1 MIEKNSSR
9 KFYLLDLIGVVWS
22 VHVLVAALLFPRP
35 LLPTNDE
42 IEIQNIYRL
51 TSLIFGTLILFVNM
65 LAFLAMLTRS
75 SWVDAAKVFFI
86 FLTWLSIGTVYIL
99 FNHLRDIYQIFA
111 LLEDEA
117 IQSRDQS
124 VMLIRAGQAALKS
137 GNSRLFAEADVQL
150 SFSSLVKRIGPLA
163 LLFLQK
169 EKDIFNIAL
178 QAGKVFFMG
187 SRLFKNL
194 F

>member
-1 MIEKNSSR
+1 MIEKSPSKSFN
-9 KFYLLDLIGVVWS
+9 LAHLIGIVWS
-22 VHVLVAALLFPRP
+22 VHILVAALLFPRP
-35 LLPTNDE
+35 FLPTDNE
-42 IEIQNIYRL
+42 IKKQNIYRL
-51 TSLIFGTLILFVNM
+51 TSLIFGTLILFVNI
-65 LAFLAMLTRS
+65 LAFVAMFTRS
-75 SWVDAAKVFFI
+75 SWVDAAKVFFV
-86 FLTWLSIGTVYIL
+86 FLTWLSVGVVYIL
-99 FNHLRDIYQIFA
+99 FNHLRDVYQLFA
-111 LLEDEA
+111 VLEDEA

-150 SFSSLVKRIGPLA
+150 SFSALVRKIGPLA

-169 EKDIFNIAL
+169 EKDVFNIAL